1 MFDINQLF
9 VILNLLTVEDI
20 ERICEQGCMGAVI
33 ESGKL
38 RGFEWEFGKDAV

>member
-1 MFDINQLF
+1 MFDIFQLQ

-33 ESGKL
+33 SSGKL
-38 RGFEWEFGKDAV
+38 RGFTWETDTDAM